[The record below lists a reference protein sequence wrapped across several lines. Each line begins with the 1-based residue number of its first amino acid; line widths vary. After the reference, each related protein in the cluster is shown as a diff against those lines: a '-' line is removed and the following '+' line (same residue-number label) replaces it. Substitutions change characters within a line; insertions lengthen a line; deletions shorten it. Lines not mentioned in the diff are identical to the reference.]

1 VEFKKSE
8 LQDLIESIAGSVII
22 ILFIMVFLGQSFM
35 VKGSSMEPTFYEG
48 QRLLVD
54 KITYRVRPPQAGE
67 IVVFKYPRDPR
78 KKFIKRVIATE
89 GDYVY
94 INDSKVQVNGITLDE
109 PYINEPTEDGI
120 EWTRVPDDTLFVLGD
135 NRNHSMDSRD
145 TRNVG
150 CIPMENIVGKAF
162 VVYWPPKAIKV
173 LRKPD
178 YNKVYEFEGYGKYS
192 VSVDEY

>member
-1 VEFKKSE
+1 MEFKKSE

-54 KITYRVRPPQAGE
+54 KITYRVRTPQAGE

-78 KKFIKRVIATE
+78 KKFIKRVIATA

-94 INDSKVQVNGITLDE
+94 INDSKVQVNGITLHE

-120 EWTRVPDDTLFVLGD
+120 EWTRVPEDTLFVLGD

-150 CIPMENIVGKAF
+150 CIPIENIVGKAF

-173 LRKPD
+173 LKKPD

-192 VSVDEY
+192 VAVDE